1 MTSEWTENHIKL
13 LGLTIDD
20 NLNFHDHIAG
30 LCRKISRQIS
40 VSNRFKRLIPFDTKL
55 QLYDSF
61 ILSHLNYCSMV
72 WHFCLKSDSDKLEKL
87 NEHAL
92 RSVYQD
98 KENDYLHLLNKAGKT
113 TLYNHRIQNIAI
125 LIDKALNNIAP
136 SYIKDFVTL
145 VTQTINLEDLRCYLY
160 PE

>member
-1 MTSEWTENHIKL
+1 
-13 LGLTIDD
+13 
-20 NLNFHDHIAG
+20 
-30 LCRKISRQIS
+30 
-40 VSNRFKRLIPFDTKL
+40 
-55 QLYDSF
+55 
-61 ILSHLNYCSMV
+61 MV

-98 KENDYLHLLNKAGKT
+98 KENDYQHLLNKAGKT
-113 TLYNHRIQNIAI
+113 TLYNHRIQNIAV
-125 LIDKALNNIAP
+125 LIDKAFNNIAP